1 MVSQPTDVFKISK
14 NEGSSPYTLPS
25 EPFWYSYRTLTFWNK
40 NGAAARSSGMG
51 IGGRSLPLNRRKGS
65 GKYFWKNFFSVPRP
79 AGVNFFII
87 NIVPERTPK
96 KIFRGFIA
104 RQNAVFVLCIR
115 MVWRQRV
122 RDETR
127 QVAEILNSAGV
138 RNHSPVRPREKIPL
152 SLATRGVLCR
162 DVEKRT
168 TCRAL
173 QVVRFRSD
181 QCPAC
186 GAWYEITSKK
196 REPANR
202 PSTLLPQI

>member
-1 MVSQPTDVFKISK
+1 MQGHYFVSEWP
-14 NEGSSPYTLPS
+14 EGNAYGVTL
-25 EPFWYSYRTLTFWNK
+25 
-40 NGAAARSSGMG
+40 
-51 IGGRSLPLNRRKGS
+51 
-65 GKYFWKNFFSVPRP
+65 
-79 AGVNFFII
+79 
-87 NIVPERTPK
+87 
-96 KIFRGFIA
+96 
-104 RQNAVFVLCIR
+104 
-115 MVWRQRV
+115 
-122 RDETR
+122 

-152 SLATRGVLCR
+152 SLATRGVPCR

-202 PSTLLPQI
+202 PSTLPFGK

>member
-1 MVSQPTDVFKISK
+1 MCSAGASLPAIRRSHRAELVNTSK
-14 NEGSSPYTLPS
+14 NFIAEISLTSSSRPLSFLSNYHFLEGLPGCDFPADGCFRDFKERGSSPYTLPS

-115 MVWRQRV
+115 MV
-122 RDETR
+122 
-127 QVAEILNSAGV
+127 
-138 RNHSPVRPREKIPL
+138 
-152 SLATRGVLCR
+152 
-162 DVEKRT
+162 
-168 TCRAL
+168 
-173 QVVRFRSD
+173 
-181 QCPAC
+181 
-186 GAWYEITSKK
+186 
-196 REPANR
+196 
-202 PSTLLPQI
+202 